1 MLRDVIYNE
10 IFTVLI
16 IIGLIFIASA
26 KLLFPKRFNE
36 FVLVLG
42 NSKYLKIYSREQK
55 FLDMFDGL
63 LFVNLIISISV
74 FVFLVYQKFVDNMNP
89 SVGLLFKL
97 IFGLAVFILI
107 KVLIERLVGSLFE
120 IDSLIDH
127 YLFQKISYKNL
138 IGIILIPINALL
150 IYSLDSNKI
159 AIFIII
165 GLLFAISI
173 IGLITS
179 IKSYQSLIKNN
190 LFYFILYLCALE
202 IAPYLVLYKVISAY

>member
-1 MLRDVIYNE
+1 MFRDVTSNE

-16 IIGLIFIASA
+16 ILGIFFIASA
-26 KLLFPKRFNE
+26 KLLSPKRFNE